1 MWLRI
6 SSNLD
11 QAPQQGDHTTRRWV
25 FHCSAPVGAH
35 HIGFTIGP
43 FEQVDFAQFRETGK
57 EDQLKEQAVSV
68 HGFCLPGREE
78 ELRNTGIPLQMVSIC
93 FHPTLLV

>member
-1 MWLRI
+1 
-6 SSNLD
+6 
-11 QAPQQGDHTTRRWV
+11 
-25 FHCSAPVGAH
+25 VGAH
-35 HIGFTIGP
+35 HIGFAIGP

-78 ELRNTGIPLQMVSIC
+78 ELRNTGIPLQMVRIGSNAIIS
-93 FHPTLLV
+93 T

>member
-1 MWLRI
+1 M
-6 SSNLD
+6 
-11 QAPQQGDHTTRRWV
+11 RRWI

-35 HIGFTIGP
+35 HIGFAIGP

-68 HGFCLPGREE
+68 HGFCLPGRED
-78 ELRNTGIPLQMVSIC
+78 ELRNTGLPLQMACI
-93 FHPTLLV
+93 L